1 MYHDMNTTTVKLYNL
16 PLLST
21 RTAMYV
27 LVFTL
32 SNVLFP
38 QLVHLVPNGGFIFL
52 PIYFFT
58 IIGAY
63 KYGLAVGLLTAV
75 LSPAVNHLL
84 FGMPASGVLAVI
96 MIKGV
101 LAAVAA
107 AYMARKTSQVSI
119 LSLVAVVAFY
129 QLVGGVAEWA
139 MTSSLAAAL
148 QDVRMGL
155 AGMVL
160 QVVGGYVVLRYV
172 ARK

>member
-1 MYHDMNTTTVKLYNL
+1 MNTTTVKLYNL

-27 LVFTL
+27 LIFTL

-75 LSPAVNHLL
+75 MSPMVNHLL
-84 FGMPASGVLAVI
+84 FGMPAAGVLSVI

-101 LAAVAA
+101 LAALAA
-107 AYMARKTSQVSI
+107 SYVARKTSRVSI
-119 LSLVAVVAFY
+119 VALVAVVAFY
-129 QLVGGVAEWA
+129 QLLGGLVEWT

-155 AGMVL
+155 PGMAL
-160 QVVGGYVVLRYV
+160 QVLGGYAFLRYV

>member
-1 MYHDMNTTTVKLYNL
+1 MNTTTVKLYNL

-27 LVFTL
+27 FIFTL

-75 LSPAVNHLL
+75 MSPMVNHLL
-84 FGMPASGVLAVI
+84 FGMPAAGVLSVI

-107 AYMARKTSQVSI
+107 SYVARKTSRVSI
-119 LSLVAVVAFY
+119 VALVAVVAFY
-129 QLVGGVAEWA
+129 QLLGGLVEWT

-155 AGMVL
+155 PGMAL
-160 QVVGGYVVLRYV
+160 QVLGGYAFLRYV

>member
-1 MYHDMNTTTVKLYNL
+1 MNTTTVKLYNL

-38 QLVHLVPNGGFIFL
+38 QLAHLVPNGGFIFL

-75 LSPAVNHLL
+75 MSPMVNHLL
-84 FGMPASGVLAVI
+84 FGMPASGVLSVI

-107 AYMARKTSQVSI
+107 AYVARKTSRVSV
-119 LSLVAVVAFY
+119 LALVAVVGFY
-129 QLVGGVAEWA
+129 QLVGGLVEWA
-139 MTSSLAAAL
+139 MTLSLAAAL

-155 AGMVL
+155 PGMVL
-160 QVVGGYVVLRYV
+160 QVLGGYAFLRYV
-172 ARK
+172 VRK

>member
-1 MYHDMNTTTVKLYNL
+1 M
-16 PLLST
+16 
-21 RTAMYV
+21 
-27 LVFTL
+27 
-32 SNVLFP
+32 
-38 QLVHLVPNGGFIFL
+38 
-52 PIYFFT
+52 
-58 IIGAY
+58 
-63 KYGLAVGLLTAV
+63 GLLTAV

>member
-1 MYHDMNTTTVKLYNL
+1 MNTTTVKLYNL

-27 LVFTL
+27 LIFTL

-75 LSPAVNHLL
+75 MSPMVNHLL
-84 FGMPASGVLAVI
+84 FGMPAAGVLSVI

-107 AYMARKTSQVSI
+107 SYVARKTSRVSI
-119 LSLVAVVAFY
+119 VALVAVVAFY
-129 QLVGGVAEWA
+129 QLLGGLVEWT

-155 AGMVL
+155 PGMAL
-160 QVVGGYVVLRYV
+160 QVLGGYAFLRYV

>member
-1 MYHDMNTTTVKLYNL
+1 MYQNMNTTTVKLYNL

-27 LVFTL
+27 LIFTL

-75 LSPAVNHLL
+75 MSPMVNHLL
-84 FGMPASGVLAVI
+84 FGMPAAGVLSVI

-107 AYMARKTSQVSI
+107 SYVARKTSRVSI
-119 LSLVAVVAFY
+119 VALVQRYAVLCYA
-129 QLVGGVAEWA
+129 
-139 MTSSLAAAL
+139 
-148 QDVRMGL
+148 
-155 AGMVL
+155 
-160 QVVGGYVVLRYV
+160 
-172 ARK
+172 